1 MGLEMEPNRV
11 LIVDDALIIRKR
23 IKAIAEEVGW
33 QVAGEAGDGVEAV
46 ALYERERPD
55 LVTLDIVMPNLD
67 GVAALRAIIE
77 LDPRARVVMVSA
89 VNQREKLVECIQAGA
104 LDFVVKPFD
113 KAAMRGLFEKYLRV
127 VDSNQETRR

>member
-1 MGLEMEPNRV
+1 MEPNRV